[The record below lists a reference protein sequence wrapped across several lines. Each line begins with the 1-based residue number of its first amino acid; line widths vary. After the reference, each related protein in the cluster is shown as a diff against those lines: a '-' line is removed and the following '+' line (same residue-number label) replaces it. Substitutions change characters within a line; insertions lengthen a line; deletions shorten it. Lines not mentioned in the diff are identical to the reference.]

1 MIMEEAKNVIEINN
15 LTKDYG
21 NGRGNFN
28 INLTIKEGETIGLV
42 GENGAG
48 KTTLM
53 RLIMGFVRPNE
64 GNIKVYGLDAI
75 KDASE
80 IKRYIGYIPGEIAFP
95 DVKTGTEFLHQ
106 YAEKLSLKE
115 DCVKRADEVIRRMQ
129 LDITAY
135 PRRMSKGMK
144 QKTSIVAALMRESPI
159 YLFDEPTTGLD
170 PLMRDE
176 FLALVKE
183 EKDAGRTI
191 LMSSNTIDELEKVA
205 DRVIFLSKGK
215 IIDMVETKTIKE
227 RKFRDYKIE
236 FVNKRDYEL
245 FLKDYEEKAI
255 RRKDDHS
262 QMTVRLFDSEVNKM
276 LLDLRGKHL
285 KFLAEM
291 PYTLQDHFDEN
302 RKGDR

>member
-1 MIMEEAKNVIEINN
+1 MSEKKTVIEIEN

-21 NGRGNFN
+21 NSRGNFN
-28 INLTIKEGETIGLV
+28 INLAIQEGETLGLV

-64 GNIKVYGLDAI
+64 GSVKVYGLDAI

-80 IKRYIGYIPGEIAFP
+80 VKRYIGYIPGEIAFP

-106 YAEKLSLKE
+106 YAEKLSLPA
-115 DCVKRADEVIRRMQ
+115 DSFKRADEVIRRMQ

-176 FLALVKE
+176 FLSLAKE
-183 EKDAGRTI
+183 EKDKGRTI
-191 LMSSNTIDELEKVA
+191 LMSSNTIEELEKVA
-205 DRVIFLSKGK
+205 DRVVFLSKGK
-215 IIDMVETKTIKE
+215 IIDIVETKTIKE
-227 RKFRDYKIE
+227 RRFRDYKIE
-236 FVNKRDYEL
+236 FLDKRDYQE
-245 FLKDYEEKAI
+245 FVKIYGDKAY
-255 RRKDDHS
+255 RRKDEHN
-262 QMTVRLFDSEVNKM
+262 QLTVRLDNLDIKKMLGDLEGKKLKFISEV
-276 LLDLRGKHL
+276 
-285 KFLAEM
+285 
-291 PYTLQDHFDEN
+291 PYTLQNHFDEN
-302 RKGDR
+302 RKGDNAL